1 MEEFLGV
8 LFCGGRGIRINN
20 LTKYI
25 SKSFLPVYNKPV
37 FEFGL
42 ELLTDSKSVNEI
54 ILLTNEV
61 NDHKLR
67 ECGFRT
73 IIQDDNEVSDM
84 FSGWEYIKKI
94 TGTAKHGVL
103 IPSDNICEVKVD
115 DLTGKFI
122 KKKADFI
129 FSIHR
134 IKDKKKLSEMGYFD
148 TDKRKFYYKDPDPR
162 SGYGVIAPYI
172 IRNSFN
178 CKDAGNIFEGK
189 NSYSLKHKGY
199 WFDLGDYESI
209 ADANAWYHKILKKQH
224 TGL

>member
-8 LFCGGRGIRINN
+8 LFCGGRGTRINN

-42 ELLTDSKSVNEI
+42 NLLTDSKSVNEI
-54 ILLTNEV
+54 IILSNED

-67 ECGFRT
+67 KCGFRT
-73 IIQDDNEVSDM
+73 IIQDDKEVTDM

-94 TGTAKHGVL
+94 TGTSKHGVL

-122 KKKADFI
+122 KKNADFL

-134 IKDKKKLSEMGYFD
+134 IKDKKKLSDMGSFD
-148 TDKRKFYYKDPDPR
+148 TNAKKFYYKDPDPL

-172 IRNSFN
+172 IRNGFKN
-178 CKDAGNIFEGK
+178 NTGRNTFECTG
-189 NSYSLKHKGY
+189 SYFLKHKSY

-209 ADANAWYHKILKKQH
+209 AEANAWYRKKIKNQQ

>member
-8 LFCGGRGIRINN
+8 LFCGGRGTRIRN

-25 SKSFLPVYNKPV
+25 SKSFLPVFNKPV

-42 ELLTDSKSVNEI
+42 ELLTDSESVNEI
-54 ILLTNEV
+54 ILLTNED

-67 ECGFRT
+67 ECGFNT
-73 IIQDDNEVSDM
+73 IIQDDKEVSDM

-94 TGTAKHGVL
+94 TGTPKHGVL

-115 DLTGKFI
+115 DLTEKFI
-122 KKKADFI
+122 KEKADFV
-129 FSIHR
+129 FSIHL
-134 IKDKKKLSEMGYFD
+134 IKDKKKLSEMGNFD
-148 TDKRKFYYKDPDPR
+148 TEKRKFYYKNPDPR

-178 CKDAGNIFEGK
+178 CKDPANIFEGK
-189 NSYSLKHKGY
+189 NSYSLKHEGY

-209 ADANAWYHKILKKQH
+209 ADANAWYRNILKNQQ

>member
-8 LFCGGRGIRINN
+8 LFCGGRGTRINN

-42 ELLTDSKSVNEI
+42 KLLTYSKSVNEI
-54 ILLTNEV
+54 VILTNED
-61 NDHKLR
+61 NDQNLR
-67 ECGFRT
+67 KCGFRT
-73 IIQDDNEVSDM
+73 IIQDDEEVTDM

-94 TGTAKHGVL
+94 TGTSKHGVL

-115 DLTGKFI
+115 DLTVKFI
-122 KKKADFI
+122 KKNADFL

-134 IKDKKKLSEMGYFD
+134 IKDKKKLSEMGSYD
-148 TDKRKFYYKDPDPR
+148 TNAKKFYYKDPDPLT
-162 SGYGVIAPYI
+162 GYGVIAPYL

-178 CKDAGNIFEGK
+178 SKDNRNIFEWKG
-189 NSYSLKHKGY
+189 SYYLKHKGY

-209 ADANAWYHKILKKQH
+209 ADANAWYRRKHKNKQPA
-224 TGL
+224 L